1 MMLSSCHSL
10 VYTIYN
16 SSYVKATFDA
26 AKIDNS
32 ILKSNALK
40 IDCKAEETELIVQ
53 ATRAWG

>member
-1 MMLSSCHSL
+1 MLSSCHSL

-16 SSYVKATFDA
+16 SSYMKATFDA

-40 IDCKAEETELIVQ
+40 TDCKAGETELIVQ

>member
-1 MMLSSCHSL
+1 MPFSCI
-10 VYTIYN
+10 YTLYN
-16 SSYVKATFDA
+16 SSYMKATFDA

-40 IDCKAEETELIVQ
+40 TDCKTGETELIVQ